1 MDSKLEYSVSLFKA
15 MLKDNLGY
23 IYRGRFTRDIS
34 DNILSLTE
42 NNLSSQ
48 EESSKMKKR
57 VYLILVEG
65 LQNITRHQDDTDTD
79 SQYTYGM
86 FVIQKTDDKYYITTG
101 NLIYKE
107 NINHV
112 KELIDKIN
120 SLEKD
125 ELKRYY
131 KKVLEEGTLSE
142 KGGAGLGLIDMA
154 KKSGNKL
161 SYYFKDIDEQYSY
174 FYLHTIPSL
183 KDVNVNIQNDESLRN
198 IVEIHEV
205 LNEQDILMIFNGY
218 FNQESLMNLLTSVE
232 GQMHGSEH
240 DKKRMYYIVVE
251 MLQNI
256 VKHGYAYEDK
266 HLGNQGIFF
275 ISEKK
280 GEYRVATGNYIRSED
295 VDAFKKKLNDVNA
308 IPKEKLDKEFDK
320 SIFDFE
326 IDDSKK
332 SGLGIIDLRLKS
344 GQKLEFYFDKIND
357 DYSFVTLQVVMKV

>member
-1 MDSKLEYSVSLFKA
+1 MDSKLKYSVSLFKA

-42 NNLSSQ
+42 NNLSNQ
-48 EESSKMKKR
+48 EDSSKMKKR

-65 LQNITRHQDDTDTD
+65 LQNITRHQDDTDND
-79 SQYTYGM
+79 SPYTYGM

-101 NLIYKE
+101 NLIYKQ
-107 NINHV
+107 NINHI

-120 SLEKD
+120 SLEKE
-125 ELKRYY
+125 ELKLYY

-161 SYYFKDIDEQYSY
+161 SYAFKDIDDKYSY

-183 KDVNVNIQNDESLRN
+183 KDENVDPQDDKSLNN
-198 IVEIHEV
+198 IVEIHKV
-205 LNEQDILMIFNGY
+205 LNEQDILMIFNGH
-218 FNQESLMNLLTSVE
+218 FNQESFMHLLASVE
-232 GQMHGSEH
+232 GQLHGSEK
-240 DKKRMYYIVVE
+240 DKKRMYYIIVE

-256 VKHGYAYEDK
+256 VKHGYSPDDTG
-266 HLGNQGIFF
+266 LGNQGIFF
-275 ISEKK
+275 ISESK
-280 GEYRVATGNYIRSED
+280 GEYRVATGNYIKNDDIEQ
-295 VDAFKKKLNDVNA
+295 FKNKLTYINS
-308 IPKEKLDKEFDK
+308 IPKNELDKKYGEN
-320 SIFDFE
+320 IFDFE
-326 IDDSKK
+326 IDDNKK

-344 GQKLEFYFDKIND
+344 GQKLQFYFDKIND
-357 DYSFVTLQVVMKV
+357 DFSFITLQVIMKI